1 MSRKLEELLSTYAYD
16 ARQKNQ
22 LRMADEKGLD
32 LDMMKNPLYDW
43 EQMREIALTME
54 YGLDPSPLCDPTI
67 SSESMENIRIHLFE
81 NQGVFENAKAEVS
94 LKKTKISVIILTV
107 MIIFCLILSILY
119 INKDYLLALC
129 EDVELELTDDNITLS
144 FGQEF
149 HPIDY
154 VKSYNKENKLIL
166 PAIQEMN
173 KLTYYEY
180 IYEVNNGVK
189 SIQKTLIVTVIDDQP
204 PVIHLK
210 QSDVTIMQGDD
221 FDALDYVAD
230 VSDNYD
236 NLSLKDIHY
245 EINGDVSQVGNFT
258 VLYSMTDS
266 SGNEASNTLNVK
278 VEKKSGEQTKS
289 NSNNNQKTNDNV
301 KKQNEINKYIP
312 SNKIFYIRDYN
323 YNIEACKNAAVFYM
337 NDQLNKSNATYGEL
351 QPYLENNTTVGY
363 KVIFKSVG
371 FG

>member
-1 MSRKLEELLSTYAYD
+1 MSRKLDELLSTYAYD

-22 LRMADEKGLD
+22 LRMAEEKGLD
-32 LDMMKNPLYDW
+32 LDMIKNPLYDW
-43 EQMREIALTME
+43 EQMREIALAME

-94 LKKTKISVIILTV
+94 LKKTKIIAIILTV
-107 MIIFCLILSILY
+107 LIILCLILSILY

-129 EDVELELTDDNITLS
+129 EDVELELTEDSITLS

-149 HPIDY
+149 HPMDY

-166 PAIQEMN
+166 PAPQEMN
-173 KLTYYEY
+173 KLTDYEY
-180 IYEVNNGVK
+180 IYEVDNGVK

-204 PVIHLK
+204 PVIQLK
-210 QSDVTIMQGDD
+210 QNDVTIIQGDD
-221 FDALDYVAD
+221 FDALDYITD
-230 VSDNYD
+230 ISDNYD

-245 EINGDVSQVGNFT
+245 EINGDISQVGNFT
-258 VLYSMTDS
+258 VLYSVTDS
-266 SGNEASNTLNVK
+266 SGNETSEILNIN
-278 VEKKSGEQTKS
+278 VEQKSREQTQS
-289 NSNNNQKTNDNV
+289 NSNNQKTSDNV
-301 KKQNEINKYIP
+301 KKQNDKHNYMP

-323 YNIEACKNAAVFYM
+323 YNIEACKNTAVFYM

-351 QPYLENNTTVGY
+351 QPYQENNTTVGY
-363 KVIFKSVG
+363 KVIFK
-371 FG
+371 

>member
-1 MSRKLEELLSTYAYD
+1 MSRKLDELLSTYAYD
-16 ARQKNQ
+16 TRQKNQ

-32 LDMMKNPLYDW
+32 LDMIKNPLYDW
-43 EQMREIALTME
+43 EQMREIALAME

-94 LKKTKISVIILTV
+94 LKKTKIIAIILTV
-107 MIIFCLILSILY
+107 LIILCLILSILY

-129 EDVELELTDDNITLS
+129 EDVELELSDDNITLS

-149 HPIDY
+149 HPMDY

-166 PAIQEMN
+166 PATQEMN
-173 KLTYYEY
+173 KLTDYEY
-180 IYEVNNGVK
+180 IYEVDNGVK

-204 PVIHLK
+204 PVIQLK
-210 QSDVTIMQGDD
+210 QNDVTIIQGDD
-221 FDALDYVAD
+221 FDVLDYITD

-245 EINGDVSQVGNFT
+245 EINGDVTQVGNFT
-258 VLYSMTDS
+258 VLYSVADS

-278 VEKKSGEQTKS
+278 VEQKTEEQAQP
-289 NSNNNQKTNDNV
+289 NSKNNQKASDNT
-301 KKQNEINKYIP
+301 KKQNKTNEGIP

-323 YNIEACKNAAVFYM
+323 YNIEACKNAAVSYM
-337 NDQLNKSNATYGEL
+337 NDQLNKSNAIYGEL
-351 QPYLENNTTVGY
+351 QPYQENNVTVGY
-363 KVIFKSVG
+363 KVLFQ
-371 FG
+371 

>member
-1 MSRKLEELLSTYAYD
+1 MSKKLDELLSTYAYD
-16 ARQKNQ
+16 TRQKNQ

-32 LDMMKNPLYDW
+32 LDMIKNPLYDW
-43 EQMREIALTME
+43 EQMREIALAME

-81 NQGVFENAKAEVS
+81 NQGVFENAKAEIS
-94 LKKTKISVIILTV
+94 LKKTKIIVIILTV
-107 MIIFCLILSILY
+107 LIIFCLILSVLY

-129 EDVELELTDDNITLS
+129 EDVELELIDDSITLP

-149 HPIDY
+149 HPMEY

-166 PAIQEMN
+166 PVIKEMN
-173 KLTYYEY
+173 KLTDYEY

-189 SIQKTLIVTVIDDQP
+189 SIQKTLVVTVIDDQP
-204 PVIHLK
+204 PVIQLK
-210 QSDVTIMQGDD
+210 QSDVTIIQGDD
-221 FDALDYVAD
+221 FDVLDYIAD

-236 NLSLKDIHY
+236 NLSLEDIHY

-258 VLYSMTDS
+258 VLYSAADS

-278 VEKKSGEQTKS
+278 VEQKSEEQTQS
-289 NSNNNQKTNDNV
+289 NSNNSQKANDNV
-301 KKQNEINKYIP
+301 KKQNDKNNYMP
-312 SNKIFYIRDYN
+312 ANKIFYIRDYN
-323 YNIEACKNAAVFYM
+323 YNIEVCKNAAVSYM

-351 QPYLENNTTVGY
+351 QPYKENNTTVGY
-363 KVIFKSVG
+363 KVLFQ
-371 FG
+371 

>member
-1 MSRKLEELLSTYAYD
+1 MSRKLDELLSIYAYD
-16 ARQKNQ
+16 TRQKNQ
-22 LRMADEKGLD
+22 LRMADEKGLN
-32 LDMMKNPLYDW
+32 LDMIKNPLYDW
-43 EQMREIALTME
+43 EQMREIALAME

-94 LKKTKISVIILTV
+94 LKRTKIIVIILTV
-107 MIIFCLILSILY
+107 LIIFCLIFSMLY

-129 EDVELELTDDNITLS
+129 EDVELELTDDSITLS
-144 FGQEF
+144 FGQGF
-149 HPIDY
+149 HPMDY
-154 VKSYNKENKLIL
+154 IKSYNKESKLIL

-173 KLTYYEY
+173 KLTDYEY

-210 QSDVTIMQGDD
+210 QSDVIIIQGND
-221 FDALDYVAD
+221 FDALDYVIN

-245 EINGDVSQVGNFT
+245 KINGNVSQIGNFT
-258 VLYSMTDS
+258 VSYSATDS

-278 VEKKSGEQTKS
+278 VNQKSEEQTQS
-289 NSNNNQKTNDNV
+289 NSNNKKINDDV
-301 KKQNEINKYIP
+301 EKQNKINKGVPY
-312 SNKIFYIRDYN
+312 NKIFYIRDYN
-323 YNIEACKNAAVFYM
+323 YNIEACKDAAVSYM
-337 NDQLNKSNATYGEL
+337 NNQLNKSEATYGEL
-351 QPYLENNTTVGY
+351 QPYLENNVTVGY
-363 KVIFKSVG
+363 KVLFQ
-371 FG
+371 

>member
-1 MSRKLEELLSTYAYD
+1 MSRKLDELLSTYSYD

-22 LRMADEKGLD
+22 LRMADEKGLN
-32 LDMMKNPLYDW
+32 LDMIKNPLYDW
-43 EQMREIALTME
+43 EQMREIALAME
-54 YGLDPSPLCDPTI
+54 YGLDPTPLCDPTI
-67 SSESMENIRIHLFE
+67 SSESMENIRVHLFE
-81 NQGVFENAKAEVS
+81 NQGVFENAKAEIS
-94 LKKTKISVIILTV
+94 LKKIKIIIIILTV
-107 MIIFCLILSILY
+107 VIFFCLILSVLY

-129 EDVELELTDDNITLS
+129 EDLELELTDDNIILS

-154 VKSYNKENKLIL
+154 VKSYNKENKLVL
-166 PAIQEMN
+166 PAVQKMN
-173 KLTYYEY
+173 KLTDYEY

-189 SIQKTLIVTVIDDQP
+189 SIQKTLIITVIDDEP

-210 QSDVTIMQGDD
+210 QSDVTIMQDDD

-230 VSDNYD
+230 ESDNYD
-236 NLSLKDIHY
+236 NLSLKDIHC

-266 SGNEASNTLNVK
+266 SGNETTETLNVK
-278 VEKKSGEQTKS
+278 VEKKSEEQTQS

-312 SNKIFYIRDYN
+312 SNKIFYIRDFN
-323 YNIEACKNAAVFYM
+323 YDIEACKNAAVSYM
-337 NDQLNKSNATYGEL
+337 NDQLSKSNATYGEL
-351 QPYLENNTTVGY
+351 QSYQENNIIDGY
-363 KVIFKSVG
+363 RVIFK
-371 FG
+371 

>member
-1 MSRKLEELLSTYAYD
+1 MSRKLDQLLSTYAYD

-32 LDMMKNPLYDW
+32 LDMIKNPLYDW

-94 LKKTKISVIILTV
+94 LKKIKIIVIILTV
-107 MIIFCLILSILY
+107 LIIFCLIFSKLY

-149 HPIDY
+149 HPMDY

-166 PAIQEMN
+166 PATQEMN
-173 KLTYYEY
+173 KLTDYEY
-180 IYEVNNGVK
+180 IYEVDNGIK
-189 SIQKTLIVTVIDDQP
+189 SIQKILVVTVIDDQP
-204 PVIHLK
+204 PVIQLN
-210 QSDVTIMQGDD
+210 QRNVTIKQDDD
-221 FDALDYVAD
+221 FDVLDYIVD

-258 VLYSMTDS
+258 VSYSVTDS
-266 SGNEASNTLNVK
+266 SGNETSNTLNVK
-278 VEKKSGEQTKS
+278 VEQKSEVQTQS
-289 NSNNNQKTNDNV
+289 NSNNNQKASDIA
-301 KKQNEINKYIP
+301 KKQNKINNGLP
-312 SNKIFYIRDYN
+312 STKIFYIRDYN
-323 YNIEACKNAAVFYM
+323 YNIEACKNAAVSYM

-351 QPYLENNTTVGY
+351 QPYQENNTTVGY
-363 KVIFKSVG
+363 KVLFQ
-371 FG
+371 

>member
-1 MSRKLEELLSTYAYD
+1 MSRKLDELLSTYAYD

-32 LDMMKNPLYDW
+32 LDMIKNPLYDW
-43 EQMREIALTME
+43 EQMREIALAME
-54 YGLDPSPLCDPTI
+54 YGLNPSPLCDPTI
-67 SSESMENIRIHLFE
+67 PSESMENIRIHLFE

-94 LKKTKISVIILTV
+94 LKKIKIIVIILTV
-107 MIIFCLILSILY
+107 LIIFCLILSILY

-129 EDVELELTDDNITLS
+129 EDVELELTEDSITLS

-149 HPIDY
+149 HPMDY
-154 VKSYNKENKLIL
+154 IKSYNKENKLIL

-173 KLTYYEY
+173 KLTDYEY

-189 SIQKTLIVTVIDDQP
+189 SIQKTLIVTVIDNQP

-210 QSDVTIMQGDD
+210 QSDMTIIQDDD

-230 VSDNYD
+230 VPDNFD
-236 NLSLKDIHY
+236 NLSLKDIYY

-258 VLYSMTDS
+258 VLYSTTDS
-266 SGNEASNTLNVK
+266 SGNETTETLNVK
-278 VEKKSGEQTKS
+278 VEQKSEEQTQS
-289 NSNNNQKTNDNV
+289 NSNNKQKASDNA
-301 KKQNEINKYIP
+301 KKQNKINNGLP
-312 SNKIFYIRDYN
+312 STKIFYIRDYN
-323 YNIEACKNAAVFYM
+323 YNIEACKNAAVSYM

-351 QPYLENNTTVGY
+351 QPYQENDVIVGY
-363 KVIFKSVG
+363 NVIFK
-371 FG
+371 

>member
-1 MSRKLEELLSTYAYD
+1 MSRKLDELLSTYAYD
-16 ARQKNQ
+16 TRQKNL

-43 EQMREIALTME
+43 EQMREIALAME

-94 LKKTKISVIILTV
+94 LKKTKIIIFILTV
-107 MIIFCLILSILY
+107 LIILCLILSVLY

-129 EDVELELTDDNITLS
+129 EDVELELTDDSITLS

-149 HPIDY
+149 HPMDY
-154 VKSYNKENKLIL
+154 VKSYNKENKLIM
-166 PAIQEMN
+166 PDAQEMN
-173 KLTYYEY
+173 KLTDYEY

-189 SIQKTLIVTVIDDQP
+189 SIEKTLIVTVIDDQP

-210 QSDVTIMQGDD
+210 QNNVTIIQGDD
-221 FDALDYVAD
+221 FKALDYVIN
-230 VSDNYD
+230 VSDNYN
-236 NLSLKDIHY
+236 NLSLEDIHY

-258 VLYSMTDS
+258 VLYSITDS

-278 VEKKSGEQTKS
+278 VEQKSEVQTRS
-289 NSNNNQKTNDNV
+289 NSNNIQKTNDNV

-323 YNIEACKNAAVFYM
+323 YNIEACKNAAVSYM

-351 QPYLENNTTVGY
+351 QPYQENNVTVGY
-363 KVIFKSVG
+363 MIIFE
-371 FG
+371 

>member
-1 MSRKLEELLSTYAYD
+1 MSRKLDDLLSTYAYN

-32 LDMMKNPLYDW
+32 LDMIKNPLYDW
-43 EQMREIALTME
+43 EQMREIALAME

-94 LKKTKISVIILTV
+94 LKKTKIIAIILTV
-107 MIIFCLILSILY
+107 LVIFCLILSMLY

-129 EDVELELTDDNITLS
+129 EDVELELTDDSITLS

-149 HPIDY
+149 HPMNY
-154 VKSYNKENKLIL
+154 VKSYKKENKLIL
-166 PAIQEMN
+166 PVTQEMN
-173 KLTYYEY
+173 KLTDYEY

-189 SIQKTLIVTVIDDQP
+189 SIEKSLIVTVIDDQP

-210 QSDVTIMQGDD
+210 QTHVTIIQDDD
-221 FDALDYVAD
+221 FDVLDYVID

-236 NLSLKDIHY
+236 NLSLKNIHY
-245 EINGDVSQVGNFT
+245 EINGDISQVGNFT
-258 VLYSMTDS
+258 VLYSVTDS
-266 SGNEASNTLNVK
+266 SGNETSNILNVK
-278 VEKKSGEQTKS
+278 VEQKSEEKIQS
-289 NSNNNQKTNDNV
+289 NSNNSQKTNDNV
-301 KKQNEINKYIP
+301 KNNYMP

-323 YNIEACKNAAVFYM
+323 YNIEACKNAAVSYM

-351 QPYLENNTTVGY
+351 QSYQENNITVGY

>member
-1 MSRKLEELLSTYAYD
+1 MSRKLDELLSTYAYD

-32 LDMMKNPLYDW
+32 LDMIKNPLYDW

-94 LKKTKISVIILTV
+94 LKKIKIIVIILTV
-107 MIIFCLILSILY
+107 LIIFCLIFSKLY

-149 HPIDY
+149 HPMDY

-166 PAIQEMN
+166 PATQEMN
-173 KLTYYEY
+173 KLTDYEY
-180 IYEVNNGVK
+180 IYEVDNGVK

-204 PVIHLK
+204 PVIQLK
-210 QSDVTIMQGDD
+210 QRNVTIIQDDD
-221 FDALDYVAD
+221 FDVSDYITD

-236 NLSLKDIHY
+236 NLSLEDIHY

-258 VLYSMTDS
+258 VSYSVTDS
-266 SGNEASNTLNVK
+266 SGNETSNTLNVK
-278 VEKKSGEQTKS
+278 VEQKSEVQTQS
-289 NSNNNQKTNDNV
+289 NSNNNQKASDIA
-301 KKQNEINKYIP
+301 KKQNKINNGLP
-312 SNKIFYIRDYN
+312 STKIFYIRDYN
-323 YNIEACKNAAVFYM
+323 YNIEACKNAAVSYM

-351 QPYLENNTTVGY
+351 QPYQENNTTVGY
-363 KVIFKSVG
+363 KVLFQ
-371 FG
+371 

>member
-1 MSRKLEELLSTYAYD
+1 MSRKLDELLSTYAYD

-22 LRMADEKGLD
+22 LRMADEKGLN
-32 LDMMKNPLYDW
+32 LDMIKNPLYDW
-43 EQMREIALTME
+43 EQMREIALAME

-94 LKKTKISVIILTV
+94 LKKTKIIAIILTV
-107 MIIFCLILSILY
+107 LIILCLILSILY

-129 EDVELELTDDNITLS
+129 EDVELELSDDNITLS

-149 HPIDY
+149 HPMDY

-166 PAIQEMN
+166 PATQEMN
-173 KLTYYEY
+173 KLTDYEY
-180 IYEVNNGVK
+180 IYEVDNGVK

-210 QSDVTIMQGDD
+210 QSDVTIKQGDD
-221 FDALDYVAD
+221 FDALDYIVD

-236 NLSLKDIHY
+236 NLLLKDIHY
-245 EINGDVSQVGNFT
+245 EINGNVSQVGNFT
-258 VLYSMTDS
+258 VLYSVTDS
-266 SGNEASNTLNVK
+266 SRNETSEILNIK
-278 VEKKSGEQTKS
+278 VEQKSEEQTQS
-289 NSNNNQKTNDNV
+289 NSNNNQKTNDNAE
-301 KKQNEINKYIP
+301 KQNDKNNYMP

-323 YNIEACKNAAVFYM
+323 YNIQACKSAAVSYM
-337 NDQLNKSNATYGEL
+337 NGPLNTSSATYGEL
-351 QPYLENNTTVGY
+351 HPYQENDVMLGY
-363 KVIFKSVG
+363 MVIFR
-371 FG
+371 

>member
-1 MSRKLEELLSTYAYD
+1 MSRKLDQLLSTYAYD

-32 LDMMKNPLYDW
+32 LDMIKNPLYDW

-94 LKKTKISVIILTV
+94 LKKIKIIVIILTV
-107 MIIFCLILSILY
+107 LIIFCLIFSKLY

-149 HPIDY
+149 HPMDY

-166 PAIQEMN
+166 PATQEMN
-173 KLTYYEY
+173 KLTDYEY
-180 IYEVNNGVK
+180 IYEVDNGIK
-189 SIQKTLIVTVIDDQP
+189 SIQKILVVTVIDDQP
-204 PVIHLK
+204 PVIQLN
-210 QSDVTIMQGDD
+210 QRNVTIKQDDD
-221 FDALDYVAD
+221 FDVLDYIVD

-258 VLYSMTDS
+258 VSYSVTDS
-266 SGNEASNTLNVK
+266 SGNETSNTLNVK
-278 VEKKSGEQTKS
+278 VEQKTEEQTQLS
-289 NSNNNQKTNDNV
+289 SNNDQKANNNV
-301 KKQNEINKYIP
+301 NKQNEINKYIP

-323 YNIEACKNAAVFYM
+323 YNIEACKNATVSYM
-337 NDQLNKSNATYGEL
+337 NDQLNKSDAIYGEL
-351 QPYLENNTTVGY
+351 QPYQENDIIVGY
-363 KVIFKSVG
+363 NVIFK
-371 FG
+371 

>member
-1 MSRKLEELLSTYAYD
+1 MSRKLDELLSTYAYD

-32 LDMMKNPLYDW
+32 LDMIKNPLYDW
-43 EQMREIALTME
+43 EQMREIALAME

-94 LKKTKISVIILTV
+94 LKKIKIIVIILTV
-107 MIIFCLILSILY
+107 LIIFCLILSILY

-129 EDVELELTDDNITLS
+129 EDVELELIDDGITLS

-149 HPIDY
+149 HPMDY

-173 KLTYYEY
+173 KLTDYEY
-180 IYEVNNGVK
+180 VYEVNNGIK

-210 QSDVTIMQGDD
+210 QSDVTIIQGDD
-221 FDALDYVAD
+221 FDALDYIAD

-236 NLSLKDIHY
+236 NLSLENIHY
-245 EINGDVSQVGNFT
+245 EINGDISQVSNFT
-258 VLYSMTDS
+258 VLYSVTDS
-266 SGNEASNTLNVK
+266 SKNETSEILNIK
-278 VEKKSGEQTKS
+278 VEQKSEKQTQS
-289 NSNNNQKTNDNV
+289 NSKNNQKASDNV
-301 KKQNEINKYIP
+301 RKQDDKSNYMP
-312 SNKIFYIRDYN
+312 SSKIFYIRDYN
-323 YNIEACKNAAVFYM
+323 YNIETCKTAAVSYM
-337 NDQLNKSNATYGEL
+337 NDQLK
-351 QPYLENNTTVGY
+351 
-363 KVIFKSVG
+363 KK
-371 FG
+371 

>member
-1 MSRKLEELLSTYAYD
+1 MSRKLDEVLSTYAYD
-16 ARQKNQ
+16 TRQKNQ
-22 LRMADEKGLD
+22 LRMADEKGLN

-43 EQMREIALTME
+43 EQMREIALAME

-81 NQGVFENAKAEVS
+81 NQSVFENAKAEVS
-94 LKKTKISVIILTV
+94 LKKTKIIVIILTV
-107 MIIFCLILSILY
+107 LIILCLILSILY

-129 EDVELELTDDNITLS
+129 EDVELELIDDNIILS

-166 PAIQEMN
+166 PATQEMN
-173 KLTYYEY
+173 KLTDYEY
-180 IYEVNNGVK
+180 IYEVDNGVK

-210 QSDVTIMQGDD
+210 QNDVTILQGDD
-221 FDALDYVAD
+221 FDVLDYIAD

-236 NLSLKDIHY
+236 NLSLENIHY
-245 EINGDVSQVGNFT
+245 EINDISQVGNFT
-258 VLYSMTDS
+258 VLYSVTDS

-278 VEKKSGEQTKS
+278 VEKKSEEQTQS
-289 NSNNNQKTNDNV
+289 NFNNDQKASDNV
-301 KKQNEINKYIP
+301 KKQNGKNNYMP

-323 YNIEACKNAAVFYM
+323 YNIEACKDAAVSYM
-337 NDQLNKSNATYGEL
+337 NDQLNKSNAIYGEL
-351 QPYLENNTTVGY
+351 QPYQENNVTVGY
-363 KVIFKSVG
+363 MIIFE
-371 FG
+371 